1 MRRNI
6 SSEPK
11 AWVISCSPRIFSAG
25 AASKASSTWMVAP
38 AAMKP
43 SRLVMPKVPQN
54 GSMARSEWFCG
65 ARLSALATAAACA
78 ASVRCECATSFGPLV
93 VPDVV

>member
-1 MRRNI
+1 
-6 SSEPK
+6 
-11 AWVISCSPRIFSAG
+11 
-25 AASKASSTWMVAP
+25 MVAP

-54 GSMARSEWFCG
+54 GSMASSEWRCG
-65 ARLSALATAAACA
+65 ESFSALATEAACV